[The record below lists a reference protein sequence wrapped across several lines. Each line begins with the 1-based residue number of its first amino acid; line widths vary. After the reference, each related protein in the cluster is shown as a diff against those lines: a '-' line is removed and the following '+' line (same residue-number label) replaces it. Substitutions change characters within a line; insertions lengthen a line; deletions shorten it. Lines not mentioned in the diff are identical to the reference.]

1 MLRRSLVKFLF
12 RRPTARQRS
21 NSRRPQ
27 KQAPKIQVAF
37 QNGSFQVSGLDDWL
51 AHWQEP
57 YYFLITIPWPGFIFI
72 VTLIYGLINTLFAIA
87 YLLGGNGIAN
97 ASPGSFWDA
106 FFFSV
111 QTLGAIGYGA
121 MHPIT
126 PYAHILVTLEAL
138 TSILFTALVTGL
150 AFARFSLP
158 SVRVMF
164 SDVAV
169 ITPYNGVPTLMIRAA
184 NQRRNKILEAKLQ
197 MYFLRD
203 EISIEGT
210 AIRHIYTLP
219 LLRDHTPSFNLPWTA
234 MHPIDEHSPLRGETL
249 DSLRQTKAVLLVALT
264 GVDETVAQAL
274 HARHTYS
281 VDEILWDQAFVD
293 IFYNSE
299 DGHRY
304 VDFTHFHEV
313 RNTVQPDQPSL

>member
-1 MLRRSLVKFLF
+1 MLRRSLAKFFLGESSVQQPSRKSP
-12 RRPTARQRS
+12 RR
-21 NSRRPQ
+21 
-27 KQAPKIQVAF
+27 APKIQVAF
-37 QNGSFQVSGLDDWL
+37 QNGLFQVSGLDDWL

-57 YYFLITIPWPGFIFI
+57 YYFLITIPWLGFILI
-72 VTLIYGLINTLFAIA
+72 VTLVYGLINTLFAIA

-121 MHPIT
+121 MHPT
-126 PYAHILVTLEAL
+126 TSYAHSIVTIEAL

-169 ITPYNGVPTLMIRAA
+169 VRPYNGVPTLMIRAA
-184 NQRRNKILEAKLQ
+184 NQRRNKILEAKIQ

-203 EISIEGT
+203 EISLEGT

-234 MHPIDEHSPLRGETL
+234 MHPIDEHSPLQGVSL
-249 DSLRQTKAVLLVALT
+249 ASLRKTKSVLLVALT

-274 HARHTYS
+274 HVRHTYS
-281 VDEILWDQAFVD
+281 MEEILWDRAFVD
-293 IFYNSE
+293 IFYDTE

-313 RNTVQPDQPSL
+313 TDLLPIHEASIR

>member
-1 MLRRSLVKFLF
+1 M
-12 RRPTARQRS
+12 
-21 NSRRPQ
+21 
-27 KQAPKIQVAF
+27 VAA
-37 QNGSFQVSGLDDWL
+37 L
-51 AHWQEP
+51 
-57 YYFLITIPWPGFIFI
+57 YGFI
-72 VTLIYGLINTLFAIA
+72 NALFALA

-121 MHPIT
+121 MYPT
-126 PYAHILVTLEAL
+126 TAYAHSLVTLEAL

-164 SDVAV
+164 SEVAV
-169 ITPYNGVPTLMIRAA
+169 VTPYNGIPTLMIRAA

-203 EISIEGT
+203 EISTEGT
-210 AIRHIYTLP
+210 AIRRIYTLP
-219 LLRDHTPSFNLPWTA
+219 LLRDHTPSFTLPWTA
-234 MHPIDEHSPLRGETL
+234 MHPIDENSPLQGISIE
-249 DSLRQTKAVLLVALT
+249 SLQQTKAVVLVSLT

-274 HARHTYS
+274 HARHLYS
-281 VDEILWDQAFVD
+281 IDAILWNRAFVD
-293 IFYNSE
+293 IFYDTA

-304 VDFTHFHEV
+304 IDFTHFHEV
-313 RNTVQPDQPSL
+313 KDSPTPEKEAFR